1 MRKKTTIISA
11 LMLLLMLGTA
21 LEAEGFVVD
30 GIAYGYTRFEDMT
43 TLRVVKISGG
53 YSGDIEIPHVAHY
66 DGTDYLVTEVGAE
79 AFRNCTGL
87 NSVTLSINV
96 KYIGDYAFAGCT
108 NLTSVTISGLTTIS
122 TLGTGVFENCHSLS
136 SFNVPGAK
144 SIGERCF
151 YGAGLKSI
159 DLPWTVNSIGNE
171 AFSEC
176 DSLVEITI
184 GDNITHLSQAAFKGC
199 DRLEK
204 VSFSNKNNITSIEPN
219 TFESCTQ
226 LSQIVFPTNLQTIGD
241 NAFKGCTAI
250 ERVVLPDSV
259 IAIGKYVLN
268 GCSNLESVTLGCKV
282 TSIGNQMTFGGC
294 DKLTSLTCLAL
305 EPPTIGDEGGA
316 LGSDFFSRVTLNVLP
331 DAIEAYQS
339 ATFWNH
345 FSSIEGNGPGDG
357 YNFAVDGIYY
367 TIENG
372 KATVIN
378 NGSTGCYSGNIV
390 IPDEVTYQGVT
401 FPVTAIGKSAFWKCH
416 GLTRVTLP
424 NTIRSIGDYA
434 FVECYG
440 LHEIDLPSSLTEIGA
455 YAFYLCFNISSVT
468 IPDSV
473 TVINQNA
480 FDACGA
486 VKTLTIGKSVTTIDN
501 SALNF
506 VQPNTLIWNAK
517 QCYTGSLYTLNI
529 TNVQIGDEVE
539 VIPDYLVYSSK
550 ITHVTV
556 PNSVTTIG
564 TSVFKG
570 CSNLTSATLGR
581 GVTSIDKSIF
591 YDCDQMTELTCL
603 AHTPPGFNDTD
614 FGLFK
619 ELDDYARVTLHVP
632 ASSVN
637 AYQTAV
643 IWSNFSQIVGDA
655 PGISEDDQDFMVDGI
670 YYHVEEGQATVTNNG
685 QTGCYSGD
693 VVIPDVVTYQGISY
707 PVVAVGDSAFKDCAA
722 LTNITLGD
730 SITIIGTSAFQG
742 CTGLTS
748 ITIPKAA
755 TSIESYAFHFCTGL
769 TYVALPN
776 SLTTIDEF
784 AFSNCVNLT
793 SITIPESVTLIK
805 GYSFYGCRGIKSV
818 VFNATNCEYL
828 GVYSLFNDCPLES
841 IVFGESV
848 HQIPSL
854 IVKGK
859 TQLTSVTIPN
869 SVTSIGREA
878 FAGCE
883 GITSLLIGNSVNYI
897 GIEAFSRCMGL
908 TELVLPNSL
917 TDIDLGAFSACKGL
931 TVITLPNS
939 VITIGASAFSSCSA
953 LRNITLSNSLTSIGN
968 YSFGYCTELTEV
980 SLPNAVTTIGDGAF
994 KGCSKLAYVLLG
1006 SGVNNI
1012 GNTIFGG
1019 CSQMRDL
1026 ICLATTPPVCSDALF
1041 YDMDYY
1047 TLATLHVLPSC
1058 VEVYQSTMYWQDFSQ
1073 ILGDV
1078 PGDIPGDVNGDGE
1091 VNVADVNKVIDV
1103 IINGGSHGHGHA
1115 PSSEGETDSEDWSD
1129 INDVNGDGEIN
1140 IADVNIIISIILGS

>member
-1 MRKKTTIISA
+1 MA
-11 LMLLLMLGTA
+11 LLLMLGAA
-21 LEAEGFVVD
+21 LDAEGFVVD
-30 GIAYGYTRFEDMT
+30 GIAYGYTRYEDMT

-66 DGTDYLVTEVGAE
+66 GGTDYLVTEVGAE

-96 KYIGDYAFAGCT
+96 KSIGDYAFAGCT

-184 GDNITHLSQAAFKGC
+184 GDNITHLGQAAFKGC

-219 TFESCTQ
+219 TFEGCKQ
-226 LSQIVFPTNLQTIGD
+226 LSQIVFPTKLQTIG
-241 NAFKGCTAI
+241 NYAFKGCTAM

-268 GCSNLESVTLGCKV
+268 GCINLESVTLGCKV
-282 TSIGNQMTFGGC
+282 TSIGNQMTFGSC
-294 DKLTSLTCLAL
+294 DQLTSLTCLAT

-316 LGSDFFSRVTLNVLP
+316 LGSDFYSRVTLNVLP

-339 ATFWNH
+339 ATFWNN
-345 FSSIEGNGPGDG
+345 FSSIEGNGPSDG

-372 KATVIN
+372 EATVIN
-378 NGSTGCYSGNIV
+378 NGSNGSYSGSIV
-390 IPDEVTYQGVT
+390 IPEEVTYQGVT

-424 NTIRSIGDYA
+424 NTIKSIGDYA

-455 YAFYLCFNISSVT
+455 YAFYLCFNISSVA

-473 TVINQNA
+473 TVIKQNA
-480 FDACGA
+480 FDACSA

-564 TSVFKG
+564 ASVFKG
-570 CSNLTSATLGR
+570 CSKLTSAILGS
-581 GVTSIDKSIF
+581 GVANIGKSIF

-603 AHTPPGFNDTD
+603 AHTPPGFSDTD

-637 AYQTAV
+637 AYRAAP

-655 PGISEDDQDFMVDGI
+655 PDISEDEQDFMVDGI
-670 YYHVEEGQATVTNNG
+670 YYHVENGQATVTNNG
-685 QTGCYSGD
+685 QAGCYNGD
-693 VVIPDVVTYQGISY
+693 VVIPDIVTYQGIRY
-707 PVVAVGDSAFKDCAA
+707 PVVAVGDSAFKDCTA

-730 SITIIGTSAFQG
+730 SITMIGTAAFWGCTGLTGISIPEAVTSILPYSFDGCTNIKSLFFNPVYFPYDINSFHDCPIETLVFGDHVQRIPGSIMFNHSQLKSVTIPNSVTFIGGFAFQFCAGLTHVDLPSSLITIDFRAFEG

-748 ITIPKAA
+748 ITIPDA
-755 TSIESYAFHFCTGL
+755 
-769 TYVALPN
+769 
-776 SLTTIDEF
+776 
-784 AFSNCVNLT
+784 
-793 SITIPESVTLIK
+793 
-805 GYSFYGCRGIKSV
+805 
-818 VFNATNCEYL
+818 
-828 GVYSLFNDCPLES
+828 
-841 IVFGESV
+841 
-848 HQIPSL
+848 
-854 IVKGK
+854 
-859 TQLTSVTIPN
+859 
-869 SVTSIGREA
+869 
-878 FAGCE
+878 
-883 GITSLLIGNSVNYI
+883 
-897 GIEAFSRCMGL
+897 
-908 TELVLPNSL
+908 
-917 TDIDLGAFSACKGL
+917 
-931 TVITLPNS
+931 VIS
-939 VITIGASAFSSCSA
+939 
-953 LRNITLSNSLTSIGN
+953 
-968 YSFGYCTELTEV
+968 
-980 SLPNAVTTIGDGAF
+980 IGDGAF
-994 KGCSKLAYVLLG
+994 KSCTALESVIIGNAVTEIKDYAFDGCSGMKHLVFGNSVATIGKEAFSGCAGLTTVCLPNSLTAIGDYAFLGCSGLVKASIG
-1006 SGVNNI
+1006 SGVTTI
-1012 GNTIFGG
+1012 GNVMFCY
-1019 CSQMRDL
+1019 CSQLTDI
-1026 ICLATTPPVCSDALF
+1026 ICLATIPPTFLYAGPFDSSS
-1041 YDMDYY
+1041 YY
-1047 TLATLHVLPSC
+1047 THATLHVLPDC
-1058 VEVYQSTMYWQDFSQ
+1058 VEAYQSADYWKDFNE

-1078 PGDIPGDVNGDGE
+1078 VIDVPGDVNGDGE
-1091 VNVADVNKVIDV
+1091 VTIADANSVIV
-1103 IINGGSHGHGHA
+1103 IIINGGGSGHGHA
-1115 PSSEGETDSEDWSD
+1115 PGSNGSDWP
-1129 INDVNGDGEIN
+1129 NPADVNGDGEIN
-1140 IADVNIIISIILGS
+1140 IADINAIISYILGSQ